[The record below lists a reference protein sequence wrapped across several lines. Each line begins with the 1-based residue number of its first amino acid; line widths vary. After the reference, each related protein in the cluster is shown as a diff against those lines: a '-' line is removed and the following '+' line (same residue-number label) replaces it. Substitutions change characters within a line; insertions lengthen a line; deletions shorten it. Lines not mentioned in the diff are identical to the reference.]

1 MGRPPQEGD
10 QPTGVSRVLGQATW
24 KTPGTA
30 GRRTQALV
38 IPDGVH
44 FVRARRRGA
53 KSRWYLYAWR
63 GGPLIGTCDSVAR
76 PRLDHADVA
85 RVLDAREPGCD
96 VRPGTLRA
104 LIREW
109 HSDSRSRPSSDEWRA
124 LPAGIK
130 RSWGAELKLI
140 DAKWGEVDLAMWS
153 RPQMGDEVIA
163 WREERVATAKS
174 ADSGVKAIDALLEF
188 GCARGRLTHN
198 PLRDLTAIS
207 RASERPQ
214 QIWTDE
220 ELARFIDVARRRNQ
234 MPLADGVRLAALTGL
249 RREHL
254 VSLTWAEASQPS
266 KIKLH
271 RARGKQARS
280 WLAMPRLGRLA
291 DLLGELRER
300 HRSPGVDTVL
310 VNGFGQYWSG
320 VSFGKCF
327 SRLRDAAEI
336 FYQDEDGNR
345 YRKHLD
351 DLRATYCLELIANSG
366 SSDRE
371 IAKVMGWPTA
381 KVVKLRQLYG
391 APSLSEASASGLPL
405 RAFAV

>member
-1 MGRPPQEGD
+1 MGRPPQQGD
-10 QPTGVSRVLGQATW
+10 QPAGVSRTLGQATR
-24 KTPGTA
+24 KSPGTA

-76 PRLDHADVA
+76 PRLEREDIA
-85 RVLDAREPGCD
+85 RVLDARKPRS
-96 VRPGTLRA
+96 VARPDTLGA

-109 HSDSRSRPSSDEWRA
+109 RSDSPSRPSSDEWRA

-130 RSWGAELKLI
+130 RSWGTELKQI
-140 DAKWGEVDLAMWS
+140 DAKWGQLELETWNH
-153 RPQMGDEVIA
+153 PQMGDQVLA
-163 WREERVATAKS
+163 WREGRLATVRS
-174 ADSGVKAIDALLEF
+174 AESGVHAMNALLEF
-188 GCARGRLTHN
+188 GRARGLLTQN
-198 PLRDLTAIS
+198 PVRDLAIIS
-207 RASERPQ
+207 RAAQRPQ

-234 MPLADGVRLAALTGL
+234 MPVADGVRLAALTGL

-254 VSLTWAEASQPS
+254 VSLTWADASQPS
-266 KIKLH
+266 AIKL
-271 RARGKQARS
+271 RRDRGKQVLP
-280 WLAMPRLGRLA
+280 WLVMPRTGGLDG
-291 DLLGELRER
+291 LLDELRER
-300 HRSPGVDTVL
+300 YRSTGVDTVL
-310 VNGFGQYWSG
+310 VNGLGEAWSS

-345 YRKHLD
+345 CRKHLD

-366 SSDRE
+366 LNDRE
-371 IAKVMGWPTA
+371 IARVMGWSTA
-381 KVVKLRQLYG
+381 KVVNLRQLH
-391 APSLSEASASGLPL
+391 ATPL
-405 RAFAV
+405 RSTASTNELPSQDFSA